1 MRDDRSFDKKKKGG
15 SRLLSADGMKNFC
28 LFFFFIYILP
38 AYYETRVS

>member
-28 LFFFFIYILP
+28 LFFFLYIYCVF
-38 AYYETRVS
+38 RNVSAF